1 MDTQDAL
8 RLRLLSPLVVC
19 FVNFFRKPPSG
30 LGQRFSLG
38 LSAPRSPHRSAET
51 LKGDLCGA
59 LVSLPRKLS
68 LCVFSAAPD
77 RFPCYSF

>member
-30 LGQRFSLG
+30 LGQRFSL
-38 LSAPRSPHRSAET
+38 SAPLASSQT

-68 LCVFSAAPD
+68 LCVFSAALE